1 MKKLLFSVFML
12 FVGLTSRAQ
21 MIAVGTDV
29 TSDLLMVPSAGVEMV
44 CGNSSTMGLN
54 VFGCY
59 RPWGNDMKMVGV
71 QPEYRHYFS
80 GRPMHKTFVGL
91 GALATLYDI
100 TWKSKVYDGGA
111 IGFGLT
117 FGYVLNLTKRLNVD
131 FHAGLGLVAYKHKE
145 YFEGDRYDDD
155 YSVGGELNTNA
166 KGLWLLPTRI
176 GVSLTYILK

>member
-12 FVGLTSRAQ
+12 TLSLTSRAQ

-29 TSDLLMVPSAGVEMV
+29 ANDLLMNFNAGFEMV
-44 CGNSSTMGLN
+44 CGNRSTVGLN
-54 VFGCY
+54 VFGNH
-59 RPWGNDMKMVGV
+59 RPWGQDMKMIGV
-71 QPEYRHYFS
+71 QPEYRLYFS
-80 GRPMHKTFVGL
+80 GRPMHSTFVGL

-111 IGFGLT
+111 LGLGLT
-117 FGYVLNLTKRLNVD
+117 FGYVLNLSKRFNVD

-145 YFEGDRYDDD
+145 YFTGDLYDDD
-155 YSVGGELNTNA
+155 YSVDGDLKTNA

>member
-12 FVGLTSRAQ
+12 SVCPALRAQ
-21 MIAVGTDV
+21 MVAVGTDV
-29 TSDLLMVPSAGVEMV
+29 VSDLLMAPGAGVEMV
-44 CGNSSTMGLN
+44 CGNRSTAGLS
-54 VFGCY
+54 VFGCH
-59 RPWGNDMKMVGV
+59 RPWGHDMKMIGV
-71 QPEYRHYFS
+71 QPEYRLYFS
-80 GRPMHKTFVGL
+80 GRPMHKTFAGL

-100 TWKSKVYDGGA
+100 TWKGKVYDGGA

-117 FGYVLNLTKRLNVD
+117 FGYVLDLTKRLNVD

-145 YFEGDRYDDD
+145 YYKGDRYDDD

-166 KGLWLLPTRI
+166 KGLRLLPTRI